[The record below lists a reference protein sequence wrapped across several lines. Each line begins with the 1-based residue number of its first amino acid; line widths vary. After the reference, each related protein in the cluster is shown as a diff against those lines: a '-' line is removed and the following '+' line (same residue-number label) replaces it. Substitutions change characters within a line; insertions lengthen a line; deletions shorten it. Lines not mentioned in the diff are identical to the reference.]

1 MPISRLERLPAELL
15 EHIMVPTLPEDLD
28 VLPDA
33 VGDSKAVPTFD
44 NVLRLIGLQRVSRR
58 LRDLVR
64 ALLMS
69 KAGAVLLADVIRYRI
84 YMALR
89 DWHYGCRVE
98 YTEPLCARLLGLAE
112 RCADAAGRA
121 AVCAELHEEASMLR
135 GAPKLR
141 ELLTATAADAR
152 DHTYVR
158 ARIRFCASDIDKV
171 RSHQYNDHLDNSSG
185 KYAQYTIRTII
196 HFAQSADGMWKGAQ
210 GVVLWAAAAA
220 TTDIPPPLR
229 RLCAVWVQTARPE
242 LPMGDPLSWALGA
255 SGSIFLRQRIRTL
268 REETRCASLDCVHA

>member
-1 MPISRLERLPAELL
+1 MSLERLPVELL
-15 EHIMVPTLPEDLD
+15 ERIMVPTLPADLD
-28 VLPDA
+28 VLADA
-33 VGDSKAVPTFD
+33 MGGAKAVPTFD

-89 DWHYGCRVE
+89 DRHYGCRVG
-98 YTEPLCARLLGLAE
+98 YTGPLRARLLGLAE
-112 RCADAAGRA
+112 RCTDAGRP

-135 GAPKLR
+135 GAPKLS

-171 RSHQYNDHLDNSSG
+171 SSHQYNDQLDNTTG
-185 KYAQYTIRTII
+185 NYAQFMIRTII
-196 HFAQSADGMWKGAQ
+196 HFAQSAGGVWKGAQ
-210 GVVLWAAAAA
+210 GVVLWAAAA
-220 TTDIPPPLR
+220 TDIPPPLR

-242 LPMGDPLSWALGA
+242 LPTGDPLSWALGA
-255 SGSIFLRQRIRTL
+255 SGSISLRQRIRAL
-268 REETRCASLDCVHA
+268 REDTRCASLDCIHA